1 MDSNVCI
8 YSPFVPS
15 SPASSSSFAGFF
27 LLLFYVLLLIYFSF
41 PVFETRSPL
50 SVAACLSDFRISV
63 VKCPQKRFT
72 GETSLAWLPVLEGS
86 VCHGEEGMAG
96 RTVQRM
102 VAGAYSTDCSHSRGV
117 GCRERSWQGLGI
129 TFRGL
134 HPVTHFC
141 QMGPPS
147 KGCSQI
153 EPFGGHCIQTTTV
166 AQATSVSQVL

>member
-15 SPASSSSFAGFF
+15 SSSSFAGFF
-27 LLLFYVLLLIYFSF
+27 LLLFYVLLPIYFSF
-41 PVFETRSPL
+41 PVFETRSPP
-50 SVAACLSDFRISV
+50 SVAACLSDFHIAV
-63 VKCPQKRFT
+63 VKCPQKRFM
-72 GETSLAWLPVLEGS
+72 GETYLAWLPVLEGS
-86 VCHGEEGMAG
+86 VCHREEGMAG

-102 VAGAYSTDCSHSRGV
+102 VAGAYSTDCSHSWGRGA
-117 GCRERSWQGLGI
+117 CRERSWQGLGI

-134 HPVTHFC
+134 RPVTHFC

-166 AQATSVSQVL
+166 AQANSVSQVL